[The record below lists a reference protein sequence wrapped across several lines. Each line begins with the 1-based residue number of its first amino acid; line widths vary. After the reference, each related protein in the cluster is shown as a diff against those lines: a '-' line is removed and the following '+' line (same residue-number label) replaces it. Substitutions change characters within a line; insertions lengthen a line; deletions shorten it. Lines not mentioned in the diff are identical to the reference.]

1 MNQWHNTTLFRV
13 IVPIFLISV
22 AVIWLSEQ
30 FVEKIFIK
38 QISKTAVSEL
48 ETSVDRLYGV
58 AKSRYEILFFSHGTD
73 KKSFRELEP
82 AVKQEAIRDLKSISK
97 ASPYILYI
105 YDGSKYIPLNDANK
119 SISLD
124 NATHLNANGLLGQNI
139 YASKSFLPWE
149 WRFVAVYDH
158 AKLEALTAA
167 NKQTIAFIIIA
178 VAVLIGLTTVFI
190 LHRAVNIPFR
200 RIFAHLD
207 KIQNGEYESVSIDKT
222 AAEEVKN
229 LGTHINDM
237 ARGLQSKKD
246 EKERLIERL
255 EDEKLYTKTILN
267 SQTSIV
273 IVTNGEE
280 ILDCNQAFFDFFT
293 PYKTLEEF
301 KEEHKCVCS
310 SFESYD
316 DGEQQ
321 YFEPSEHDWVKKAVG
336 LEQRALMR
344 KEGVQRHFGVNAK
357 QHKQNGETVFVVTM
371 DDITA
376 LVAQKN
382 ELRKRLYTDSLTH
395 LPNRT
400 KLLLDMVGTE
410 TPVLFLINIDS
421 FSTIND
427 LYGYKV
433 GDQLLSLLAAKL
445 NKAIGLFKS
454 VYKFDKEPQ
463 GWMLYK
469 LSADEYAFLM
479 PQAPTKEEQEKIA
492 YSIYHL
498 IDDAHFWCQ
507 GIDIEIKVTLGIS
520 DSDKITLDDWDKP
533 KNTISDA
540 DMALKKAKDEGLS
553 FLFYKD
559 EMDLKTNYIRNI
571 ECAKKLKNAIIEE
584 RIVPYFQPIQDIK
597 SGEIRKYEV
606 LMRMIDDGGCA
617 IGPLSFL
624 EVAKSSKQYAKL
636 TRIIVQKS
644 FEWFAD
650 KPYEFS
656 INISYEDITDEETKR
671 YILDM
676 LQKYDIGNRVIF
688 EFLESEGIKNYE
700 DVKAFIEEVR
710 QYGCKCAIDDFGSG
724 YSSFEHILTL
734 KTEYLKIDGSIIKN
748 IDKDNDAKAV
758 ARAIVS
764 FANDLGI
771 KTVAEFVH
779 SEEVMDTVR
788 ELGIT
793 YAQGYLISEPKPST
807 H

>member
-1 MNQWHNTTLFRV
+1 MSKWHNTTLFRI
-13 IVPIFLISV
+13 IVPIFLISIV
-22 AVIWLSEQ
+22 VIWLSEQ
-30 FVEKIFIK
+30 FVEKIFVK
-38 QISKTAVSEL
+38 QISKTAINEL
-48 ETSVDRLYGV
+48 ETSTDRLYGV
-58 AKSRYEILFFSHGTD
+58 TKSRYEILFFSHGTD
-73 KKSFRELEP
+73 EKSFRELEP

-97 ASPYILYI
+97 ASNYLFYL
-105 YDGSKYIPLNDANK
+105 YDGSKYIPLNGNNR
-119 SISLD
+119 SISFEGIKHWD
-124 NATHLNANGLLGQNI
+124 ANGLIGKNI
-139 YASKSFLPWE
+139 YASKSFLPWG
-149 WRFVAVYDH
+149 WRFVAIYDH
-158 AKLEALTAA
+158 AKLEAITEV
-167 NKQTIAFIIIA
+167 NKQTIALIIIA
-178 VAVLIGLTTVFI
+178 VAVLIGLTIIII
-190 LHRAVNIPFR
+190 LYRAVNIPFR
-200 RIFAHLD
+200 HIFTHLD
-207 KIQNGEYESVSIDKT
+207 KIKNGEYESVSIDKM
-222 AAEEVKN
+222 AAEEIRS
-229 LGTHINDM
+229 LGMHINDM
-237 ARGLQSKKD
+237 SQGLKAKK
-246 EKERLIERL
+246 EEREQLIERL
-255 EDEKLYTKTILN
+255 KEERFYTKTILD

-273 IVTNGEE
+273 IVTNGNE
-280 ILDCNQAFFDFFT
+280 ILDCNQAFLDFFA
-293 PYKTLEEF
+293 PHKKLEEF
-301 KEEHKCVCS
+301 KSAHRCVCS
-310 SFESYD
+310 FFEGYD

-321 YFEPSEHDWVKKAVG
+321 YFEPLENDWVKKAVG

-344 KEGVQRHFGVNAK
+344 KDGIPRHFGVNAK
-357 QHKQNGETVFVVTM
+357 QHRQNGETVFIVTM

-376 LVAQKN
+376 LVSQKN
-382 ELRKRLYTDSLTH
+382 ELRKRLYTDALTH

-410 TPVLFLINIDS
+410 SPVLFLINIDS

-427 LYGYKV
+427 LYGYKI
-433 GDQLLSLLAAKL
+433 GDQLLALLATKL
-445 NKAIGLFKS
+445 NKAIALFKS
-454 VYKFDKEPQ
+454 VYKFDKEPH

-469 LSADEYAFLM
+469 LSSDEYAFLM
-479 PQAPTKEEQEKIA
+479 PEAPTKGEQEKIA

-498 IDDAHFWCQ
+498 IDNAHFWCQ
-507 GIDIEIKVTLGIS
+507 GIDIEIKVTIGIS

-540 DMALKKAKDEGLS
+540 DMALKKAKNEGLS

-559 EMDLKTNYIRNI
+559 EMDLKTNYIKNI
-571 ECAKKLKNAIIEE
+571 ECAKKLKNAIAEE

-597 SGEIRKYEV
+597 TGKIQKYEV

-656 INISYEDITDEETKR
+656 INISYEDITDEETKQ
-671 YILDM
+671 YIIDM
-676 LQKYDIGNRVIF
+676 LQKYNIGKRVIF

-710 QYGCKCAIDDFGSG
+710 KYGCKCAIDDFGSG

-748 IDKDNDAKAV
+748 IDKDNDAKAI
-758 ARAIVS
+758 AKAIVS

-779 SEEVMDTVR
+779 SEDVMRTVT

>member
-1 MNQWHNTTLFRV
+1 MSKWHNTTLFRI
-13 IVPIFLISV
+13 IVPIFLISI

-30 FVEKIFIK
+30 FVEKIFVK
-38 QISKTAVSEL
+38 QISKTAINEL
-48 ETSVDRLYGV
+48 ETSTDRLYGV
-58 AKSRYEILFFSHGTD
+58 TKSRYEILFFSHGAD
-73 KKSFRELEP
+73 EKNFRELEP

-97 ASPYILYI
+97 ASTYLFYL
-105 YDGSKYIPLNDANK
+105 YDGSKYIPLNDNNR
-119 SISLD
+119 SISFEEIKHW
-124 NATHLNANGLLGQNI
+124 NTNGLIGENI
-139 YASKSFLPWE
+139 YASKAFLPWG
-149 WRFVAVYDH
+149 WRFVAIYDH
-158 AKLEALTAA
+158 AKLEAIIKA
-167 NKQTIAFIIIA
+167 NKQTIALIIIA
-178 VAVLIGLTTVFI
+178 VAALIGLTTVII
-190 LHRAVNIPFR
+190 LYRAVNVPFR
-200 RIFAHLD
+200 HIFAHLD
-207 KIQNGEYESVSIDKT
+207 KIQNGEYESVSFDKM
-222 AAEEVKN
+222 AAEEIRN
-229 LGTHINDM
+229 LGMHINDM
-237 ARGLQSKKD
+237 SQGLKAKK
-246 EKERLIERL
+246 EEREQLIERL
-255 EDEKLYTKTILN
+255 KEERLYTKTILD

-273 IVTNGEE
+273 IVTNGNE
-280 ILDCNQAFFDFFT
+280 ILDCNQAFLDFFT
-293 PYKTLEEF
+293 PYKKLEEF
-301 KEEHKCVCS
+301 KSVHRCVCS
-310 SFESYD
+310 FFEGYD

-321 YFEPSEHDWVKKAVG
+321 YFEPSEDDWVKKAVG

-344 KEGVQRHFGVNAK
+344 KDGIPRHFGVNAK

-382 ELRKRLYTDSLTH
+382 ELRKRLYTDALTH

-410 TPVLFLINIDS
+410 APVLFLINIDS

-427 LYGYKV
+427 LYGYKI

-445 NKAIGLFKS
+445 NKAIVLFKS
-454 VYKFDKEPQ
+454 VYKFDKEPH

-469 LSADEYAFLM
+469 LSSDEYAFLM
-479 PQAPTKEEQEKIA
+479 PEAPTKEEQEKIA
-492 YSIYHL
+492 YSISHL
-498 IDDAHFWCQ
+498 IDNAHFWCQ
-507 GIDIEIKVTLGIS
+507 GIDIEIKVTIGIS

-540 DMALKKAKDEGLS
+540 DMALKKAKNEGLS

-559 EMDLKTNYIRNI
+559 EMDLKTNYIKNI
-571 ECAKKLKNAIIEE
+571 ECAKKLKNAIAEE
-584 RIVPYFQPIQDIK
+584 GIVPYFQPIQEIK
-597 SGEIRKYEV
+597 TGKIQKYEV

-624 EVAKSSKQYAKL
+624 EVAKSSKQYATL

-644 FEWFAD
+644 FEWFVD

-671 YILDM
+671 YIFDM
-676 LQKYDIGNRVIF
+676 LQKYNIGERVIF

-710 QYGCKCAIDDFGSG
+710 KYGCKCAIDDFGSG

-779 SEEVMDTVR
+779 SQEIMDTVK

-793 YAQGYLISEPKPST
+793 YAQGYLISEPKSST